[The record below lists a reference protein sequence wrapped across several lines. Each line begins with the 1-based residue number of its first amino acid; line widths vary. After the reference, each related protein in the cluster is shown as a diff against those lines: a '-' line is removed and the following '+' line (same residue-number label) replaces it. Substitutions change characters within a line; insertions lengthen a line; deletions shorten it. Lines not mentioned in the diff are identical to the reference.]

1 MVIVSKNG
9 QNFLYV
15 GQKFLQKW
23 SNFSIKMVKN
33 FYYFGQNFLLRK
45 KEKEGYTLKI
55 ELNSRQMP
63 AARDIVREKN
73 YCDLLYAWLQCNSE
87 KVYIDGYDRR
97 IAKNKVKWTAIEKDF
112 TRVAVDGSEEKIM
125 GRKTIAKYF
134 DTLVQ
139 LGLVTEKDDGYYY
152 LTLLNAHDANL
163 IEYITLSKLM
173 NVLQK
178 NSINIYIYLFNR
190 FYANGCEPFIATMKQ
205 IKDYIGIA
213 TSTTSNNLMVSDTI
227 EILKRLGL
235 LDMEVEYDAA
245 EMKSY
250 MKFIWI
256 NNRLPD

>member
-1 MVIVSKNG
+1 ME
-9 QNFLYV
+9 
-15 GQKFLQKW
+15 
-23 SNFSIKMVKN
+23 IKK
-33 FYYFGQNFLLRK
+33 
-45 KEKEGYTLKI
+45 
-55 ELNSRQMP
+55 NSRQMP
-63 AARDIVREKN
+63 SASMIVREKD

-87 KVYIDGYDRR
+87 RENVMSTQRR
-97 IAKNKVKWTAIEKDF
+97 IEKKKIKWAAIERDF
-112 TRVAVDGSEEKIM
+112 TRTLTDGSVEKVM
-125 GRKTIAKYF
+125 SRKTIAKYF
-134 DTLVQ
+134 NHLMDK
-139 LGLVTEKDDGYYY
+139 GLISEGEDDYYY
-152 LTLLNAHDANL
+152 LTVLDASEANL
-163 IEYITLSKLM
+163 IECITLSKLM